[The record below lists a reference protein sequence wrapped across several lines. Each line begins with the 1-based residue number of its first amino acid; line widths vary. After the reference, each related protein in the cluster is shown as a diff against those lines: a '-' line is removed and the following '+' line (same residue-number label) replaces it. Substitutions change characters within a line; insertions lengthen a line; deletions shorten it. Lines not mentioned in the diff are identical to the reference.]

1 MAQRELADEVG
12 LTESA
17 IRNYKRDIRTP
28 SDQQIGRI
36 AEALDVSADSIREI
50 GVSGARGALEVLFLY
65 ERELGLMPRHYR
77 RRRGRGAR
85 SRESRE

>member
-1 MAQRELADEVG
+1 MTIGTHIRRYRNEGGITQRKLADEVE

-36 AEALDVSADSIREI
+36 AEALERSMRTTTRPGRPD
-50 GVSGARGALEVLFLY
+50 SGARARNRAFR
-65 ERELGLMPRHYR
+65 ER
-77 RRRGRGAR
+77 
-85 SRESRE
+85 